1 MLSETK
7 NFEKWRWD
15 KVLEA
20 GDRDIC
26 VLGALGDP
34 ELSDINSGLCSEM
47 HQRWFHTG
55 NKQGNQRGKCPQRWD
70 LRSRQVQSESR
81 VDHHADGEPK
91 GCSREI
97 VKEVLQQ

>member
-1 MLSETK
+1 MLSEIK

-26 VLGALGDP
+26 VLGALGDL

-47 HQRWFHTG
+47 HQR
-55 NKQGNQRGKCPQRWD
+55 
-70 LRSRQVQSESR
+70 
-81 VDHHADGEPK
+81 
-91 GCSREI
+91 
-97 VKEVLQQ
+97 